1 MVKAK
6 FDPDR
11 VIGKQITQFG
21 RQELCDFVA
30 KLCEYIKADVGAGVY
45 RGGIYPENISID
57 ENGGIAVGPAKRED
71 WTGQELE
78 FLPPE
83 LYWNGKRAPAA
94 DVYSIGL
101 LMYYAVTG
109 GKLPFEGKCRDPQL
123 RRMGGDEFEVP
134 KEAGRR
140 LGEIIG
146 KSTRFKA
153 AERYQ
158 SMDEMRVMAESCLK
172 NLYLNGASSA
182 EVIFK
187 KNDDD
192 LTEIE
197 KLMVDIIEKE
207 EDTPIPAPEN
217 NEADSPAEETLKE
230 ETPKE
235 ETEAVEEIPSG
246 AAADDDFEVFIPQNE
261 PDEDEADLEPVYVER
276 DKKGASAVQYTR
288 NAEKERDSAE
298 KYDRRKRRPVAVIL
312 VLCAVLVI
320 VSILFNALIKDLT
333 AGTQEVQKAAES
345 IEQGDYSSLIDDDEP
360 AASAVNITPPP
371 VDTSND
377 LDIEPD
383 PSEAPYIPGEASGTA
398 QSSEQVEHHYE
409 IFVEDVS
416 WEQAEEKCEALGG
429 HLVVINDADEF
440 AEVTQLAS
448 DAGVTYVWIGGH
460 RENGTVVWVD
470 SSTEVYEKWAYG
482 EPSYTDNGVAEDY
495 MLLWNNRGWSQN
507 DSRNDPCKDFAHMYS
522 GKIAYI
528 CEYGG

>member
-1 MVKAK
+1 MVKVK

-11 VIGKQITQFG
+11 VLGKKITQFG

-30 KLCEYIKADVGAGVY
+30 KLCEYIKADVGVGVY

-57 ENGGIAVGPAKRED
+57 ENGCIAVGPAKRED

-83 LYWNGKRAPAA
+83 LYWNGKRTPAA

-217 NEADSPAEETLKE
+217 GESDSLTEEALKE
-230 ETPKE
+230 EKPKDE
-235 ETEAVEEIPSG
+235 AETVEENTSE
-246 AAADDDFEVFIPQNE
+246 AADDDFEVYIPHSE
-261 PDEDEADLEPVYVER
+261 SEEDESDLEPVYVET
-276 DKKGASAVQYTR
+276 DKKGASSVQYTR

-333 AGTQEVQKAAES
+333 AGTQEAQKAAES

-371 VDTSND
+371 VDT
-377 LDIEPD
+377 
-383 PSEAPYIPGEASGTA
+383 
-398 QSSEQVEHHYE
+398 
-409 IFVEDVS
+409 
-416 WEQAEEKCEALGG
+416 
-429 HLVVINDADEF
+429 
-440 AEVTQLAS
+440 
-448 DAGVTYVWIGGH
+448 
-460 RENGTVVWVD
+460 
-470 SSTEVYEKWAYG
+470 
-482 EPSYTDNGVAEDY
+482 
-495 MLLWNNRGWSQN
+495 
-507 DSRNDPCKDFAHMYS
+507 
-522 GKIAYI
+522 
-528 CEYGG
+528 